1 MTHFLVGSDF
11 LGFLKNDIIHIFSD
25 DGTYRQ
31 EKLHEYV
38 GGSTLFISDEIWF
51 DRFDEW
57 KTTFR
62 HPDEKFSH
70 IFDMTATNP
79 KNWLEK
85 Y

>member
-11 LGFLKNDIIHIFSD
+11 IGFLKNDIIHIFSD

-31 EKLHEYV
+31 EKLREYV
-38 GGSTLFISDEIWF
+38 GGGSTLFISDEIWF
-51 DRFDEW
+51 HRFDEW

-70 IFDMTATNP
+70 IFDMTVGDHKRN
-79 KNWLEK
+79 
-85 Y
+85 